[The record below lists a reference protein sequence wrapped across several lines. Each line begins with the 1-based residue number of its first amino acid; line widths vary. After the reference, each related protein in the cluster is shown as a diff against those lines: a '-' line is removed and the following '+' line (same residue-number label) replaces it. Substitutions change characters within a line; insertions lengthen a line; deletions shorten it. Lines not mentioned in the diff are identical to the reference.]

1 MIPAMFDYFAPSTLE
16 EATRLLKQHGP
27 DAKLLAGGHSLIP
40 LMKLRL
46 ASPQV
51 LVDLNGVADLAGI
64 EESDGHLRIGAMTR
78 HAELEA
84 SELISDRYPLIAD
97 AAAVIADP
105 LVRNR
110 GTIGGS
116 LAHADPA
123 GDLASVMT
131 ALRAEVVLI
140 GPAGRRAL
148 PFGGSKNERTVPID
162 DFLVGLFTTALEP
175 NEVLTEVRV
184 PMPNGGSGGAYEK
197 LERKVGDFAT
207 VAIAVQLTVRDGS
220 CAEVGIAL
228 TAVGPTNIRARQAE
242 DSLRGG
248 NLDEQSLRAA
258 ADLAAQ
264 EAQPAADLRGSE
276 AYKRDMVRVLTLRA
290 LRRALERAT
299 R

>member
-1 MIPAMFDYFAPSTLE
+1 MIPGMFDYFAPSTLE
-16 EATRLLKQHGP
+16 EATRLLEQHGP

-46 ASPQV
+46 AAPRV
-51 LVDLNGVADLAGI
+51 LVDLNGVPGLAGI
-64 EESDGHLRIGAMTR
+64 EERDGHLRIGAMTR
-78 HAELEA
+78 HAQLEA

-131 ALRAEVVLI
+131 ALRAELVVV
-140 GPAGRRAL
+140 GP
-148 PFGGSKNERTVPID
+148 GGERTVPID

-175 NEVLTEVRV
+175 NEVLTEIRV
-184 PMPNGGSGGAYEK
+184 PSPNGGSGGAYEK

-207 VAIAVQLTVRDGS
+207 VAIAVQLTVRDGT
-220 CAEVGIAL
+220 CEEVGIAL
-228 TAVGPTNIRARQAE
+228 TSVGPTNLRARQAE

-248 NLDEQSLRAA
+248 SLDEQSLRAA

-276 AYKRDMVRVLTLRA
+276 AYKRDMVRVLTVRA

>member
-1 MIPAMFDYFAPSTLE
+1 MIPGMFDYFAPSTLE
-16 EATRLLKQHGP
+16 EATRLLEQHGP

-46 ASPQV
+46 AAPRV
-51 LVDLNGVADLAGI
+51 LVDLNGVAGLAGI
-64 EESDGHLRIGAMTR
+64 EERDGHLRIGAMTR
-78 HAELEA
+78 HAQLEA

-131 ALRAEVVLI
+131 ALRAEVVVV
-140 GPAGRRAL
+140 GP
-148 PFGGSKNERTVPID
+148 GGERTIPID

-175 NEVLTEVRV
+175 NEVLSEVRV
-184 PMPNGGSGGAYEK
+184 PSPNGGSGGAYVK

-207 VAIAVQLTVRDGS
+207 VAVAVQLTVRDGT
-220 CAEVGIAL
+220 CGEAGIAL
-228 TAVGPTNIRARQAE
+228 TSVGPTNLRARQAE

-248 NLDEQSLRAA
+248 SLDEQSLRAA

-276 AYKRDMVRVLTLRA
+276 EYKRDMVRVLTLRA

>member
-1 MIPAMFDYFAPSTLE
+1 MIPGMFDYFAPSTLE
-16 EATRLLKQHGP
+16 EATRLLEQHGP

-46 ASPQV
+46 AAPRV
-51 LVDLNGVADLAGI
+51 LVDLNGVPGLAGI
-64 EESDGHLRIGAMTR
+64 EERDGHLRIGAMTR
-78 HAELEA
+78 HAQLEA

-131 ALRAEVVLI
+131 ALRAELVVV
-140 GPAGRRAL
+140 GP
-148 PFGGSKNERTVPID
+148 GGERTVPID

-175 NEVLTEVRV
+175 NEVLTEIRA
-184 PMPNGGSGGAYEK
+184 PSPNGGSGGAYEK

-207 VAIAVQLTVRDGS
+207 VASAVQLTVRDGT
-220 CAEVGIAL
+220 CEEVGIAL
-228 TAVGPTNIRARQAE
+228 TSVGPTNLRARQAE

-248 NLDEQSLRAA
+248 SLDEQSLRAA

-276 AYKRDMVRVLTLRA
+276 AYKRDMVRVLTVRA